1 MVTVPLIKA
10 MLDVHVKSVSVR
22 PQLRRDPDRQ
32 PDERLRQ
39 PDERLSQPEGTF
51 EVREAHFDL
60 LAHRRAAA
68 RTLGREEDARLGQSP
83 PERVASVGE
92 VAEEPPR
99 YASLLEV
106 RLPEKF

>member
-1 MVTVPLIKA
+1 M
-10 MLDVHVKSVSVR
+10 
-22 PQLRRDPDRQ
+22 
-32 PDERLRQ
+32 
-39 PDERLSQPEGTF
+39 
-51 EVREAHFDL
+51 REAHFDL
-60 LAHRRAAA
+60 LAHRRTVA
-68 RTLGREEDARLGQSP
+68 RALGREEDARLGQPP